1 MTFHVFETLVKISG
15 DFVDQNVENVQQQ
28 LNALFKMVVRG
39 DKVRFLFKNA
49 TMSPKSQKIKLFLQ
63 FCDSFNFAIICN
75 F

>member
-15 DFVDQNVENVQQQ
+15 DFVDQNVENVRQQ

-39 DKVRFLFKNA
+39 DKVRFLKK
-49 TMSPKSQKIKLFLQ
+49 MPQCPQKSQKINIFLQ